1 MRNPVGTRRR
11 AAAPVLLLVG
21 VLVAVLGGAWWY
33 ARTGP
38 AVLPFGESCEAVASD
53 SVAQLDPEQAGNAAL
68 ITTIA
73 VRRKLP
79 ARAAS
84 IAIATAMQESKLRNI
99 EYGDRDSL
107 GLFQQR
113 PSQGWGTKAQ
123 VLDPVHATNAFY
135 DHLVKIDGFETM
147 PITEVAQRIQRS
159 AYPQAY
165 AQHEPE
171 ARVLA
176 SALSGYSPAAFTCR
190 LRDASTPT
198 VSPVGGDGLTEAAR
212 AVATAATTETGLRA
226 KAAAGGR
233 GLTFAVGG
241 DQRARRGWSLAQWA
255 VARSG
260 ELDIVSVRT
269 DGRVWNRADGKGWTR
284 AADAPPAGTVQVTV
298 AAAGG

>member
-1 MRNPVGTRRR
+1 MRGTTRSGRSSALPV
-11 AAAPVLLLVG
+11 VLLVG

-33 ARTGP
+33 ARGGP
-38 AVLPFGESCEAVASD
+38 SVLPFGESCEAVASD

-68 ITTIA
+68 IATLA
-73 VRRKLP
+73 VRRSLP

-84 IAIATAMQESKLRNI
+84 IAIATAMQESKLRNV

-113 PSQGWGTKAQ
+113 PSQGWGTRAQ

-135 DHLVKIDGFETM
+135 DHLVKIDGFESM

-190 LRDASTPT
+190 LRRASTPT
-198 VSPVGGDGLTEAAR
+198 SSPLGDDGLTANAR
-212 AVATAATTETGLRA
+212 AVAAAAATETGFRA
-226 KAAAGGR
+226 RAAAGGR
-233 GLTFAVGG
+233 ALTFTVTG
-241 DQRARRGWSLAQWA
+241 DQAARRAWSLAQWA

-260 ELDIVSVRT
+260 ELEVVAVRT
-269 DGRVWNRADGKGWTR
+269 DGRVWDRTDGKGWKRSTTPT
-284 AADAPPAGTVQVTV
+284 AAGTVQVTV
-298 AAAGG
+298 AAATG

>member
-1 MRNPVGTRRR
+1 V
-11 AAAPVLLLVG
+11 VLLVG
-21 VLVAVLGGAWWY
+21 VLVALLGGAWWY
-33 ARTGP
+33 ARGGP
-38 AVLPFGESCEAVASD
+38 SVLPFGESCEAVASD

-68 ITTIA
+68 IASVA
-73 VRRKLP
+73 VRRELP
-79 ARAAS
+79 ARAVS
-84 IAIATAMQESKLRNI
+84 IAIATAMQESKLRNL

-113 PSQGWGTKAQ
+113 PSKGWGTRAQ

-135 DHLVKIDGFETM
+135 DELVKIDGFESM

-190 LRDASTPT
+190 LRQASTPT
-198 VSPVGGDGLTEAAR
+198 SSPVGDDGLTDNAR
-212 AVATAATTETGLRA
+212 AVATAATTEAGARA
-226 KAAAGGR
+226 RAAAGGR
-233 GLTFAVGG
+233 GLTFTVTGAQSGR
-241 DQRARRGWSLAQWA
+241 RAWSLAQWA

-260 ELDIVSVRT
+260 ELEIVEVRT
-269 DGRVWNRADGKGWTR
+269 DGRVWDRTDGKGWKPATTTPV
-284 AADAPPAGTVQVTV
+284 AAGTVQVTV
-298 AAAGG
+298 AAAAAAAA

>member
-1 MRNPVGTRRR
+1 MRSPHRSRG
-11 AAAPVLLLVG
+11 AATVPVLLLVA
-21 VLVAVLGGAWWY
+21 VLVAVLGGGWWY
-33 ARTGP
+33 ARSGGP
-38 AVLPFGESCEAVASD
+38 AVLPFGESCEAVASS

-68 ITTIA
+68 ITSIA

-113 PSQGWGTKAQ
+113 PSQGWGTPEQ
-123 VLDPVHATNAFY
+123 VLDPVYAANAFY
-135 DHLVKIDGFETM
+135 DHLVRIDGFETM

-159 AYPQAY
+159 AFPEAY

-190 LRDASTPT
+190 LRDAATPT
-198 VSPVGGDGLTEAAR
+198 ASPVGPDGLTATAR
-212 AVATAATTETGLRA
+212 AVAAASAKETGVKG

-233 GLTFAVGG
+233 TVAFTVSG
-241 DQRARRGWSLAQWA
+241 DQAARRGWSLAQWA
-255 VARSG
+255 VARSDG
-260 ELDIVSVRT
+260 LQIVEVRT
-269 DGRVWNRADGKGWTR
+269 DGRVWKRSDGGGWQR
-284 AADAPPAGTVQVTV
+284 SPAAPPAGTVQVTV
-298 AAAGG
+298 AA